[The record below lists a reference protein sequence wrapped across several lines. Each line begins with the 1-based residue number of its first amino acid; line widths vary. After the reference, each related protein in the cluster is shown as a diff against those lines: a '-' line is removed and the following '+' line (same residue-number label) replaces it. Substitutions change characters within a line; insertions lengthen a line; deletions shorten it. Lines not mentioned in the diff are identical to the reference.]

1 MKQNT
6 NRVARDSHDLSKDIP
21 LKGEMDP
28 LGREIEFKLRALKNY
43 LTAAATIEFPYEPPY
58 RNQERHNS
66 YCRPSTG
73 R

>member
-1 MKQNT
+1 MRPTFRASDAIERSSK
-6 NRVARDSHDLSKDIP
+6 VLSSP
-21 LKGEMDP
+21 EGEMDP
-28 LGREIEFKLRALKNY
+28 LGQGIEFALKALKNY
-43 LTAAATIEFPYEPPY
+43 LAAAATIEFPYEPPY